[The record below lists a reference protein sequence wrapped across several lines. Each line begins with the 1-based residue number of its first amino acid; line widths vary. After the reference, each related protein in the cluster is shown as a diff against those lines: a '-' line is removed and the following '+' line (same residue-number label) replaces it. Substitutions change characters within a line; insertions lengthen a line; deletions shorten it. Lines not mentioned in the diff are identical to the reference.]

1 MAAAGNPNMGLGSR
15 APGRMVMCMSFVAKC
30 ANERTSFNQA
40 QLIKLTYDINPSLRA
55 CIIYI
60 N

>member
-1 MAAAGNPNMGLGSR
+1 MAEAGNLNMRLGCR
-15 APGRMVMCMSFVAKC
+15 ASGRMMMCTCFMAKW
-30 ANERTSFNQA
+30 ANEGTSFNQA
-40 QLIKLTYDINPSLRA
+40 QLITLTYDINPSLRA